1 LLERL
6 AIDGDINAHVERAF
20 DAPTRWMR
28 IVMRGLDP
36 RIQDVTQ
43 RVNRDRRRLG
53 ARIKSG
59 RDAEQAAELRP
70 QKARRSRIRPPRSAA
85 PRSAPSGRPP

>member
-36 RIQDVTQ
+36 RIQDEACAAS
-43 RVNRDRRRLG
+43 RYRRRLG

-59 RDAEQAAELRP
+59 RDEQRARTRQFAECGRH
-70 QKARRSRIRPPRSAA
+70 ARA
-85 PRSAPSGRPP
+85 